1 MTFVLLALPLG
12 ACLSSPLGQPGQVAL
27 DSHLLG
33 DWNCR
38 PGLDDSTETA
48 TLEILRFDESQY
60 LAEWKEDDK
69 TTRYR
74 AFPTSVKGVR
84 LINLTELGGGQA
96 SEPWLVVRYRV
107 GPDESLAVDFLE
119 EKILEMDE
127 KAILHALKK
136 RPGDPSLWRPFV
148 HCVPNKS

>member
-12 ACLSSPLGQPGQVAL
+12 ACLSSPLGQSGQAAL

-33 DWNCR
+33 DWNCH
-38 PGLDDSTETA
+38 PGLGDSTETA
-48 TLEILRFDESQY
+48 TLEVLRFDESQY

-84 LINLTELGGGQA
+84 L
-96 SEPWLVVRYRV
+96 
-107 GPDESLAVDFLE
+107 
-119 EKILEMDE
+119 EMDE

-136 RPGDPSLWRPFV
+136 RPGDPSLWRQFV
-148 HCVPNKS
+148 HCVPNKT